1 MDESISF
8 KRCLI
13 IIIRIINEAAT
24 RKNKN
29 LLKIAKII
37 YFNYRRS
44 IRKAFHCEKNT
55 KNIHFFPGMNFCP
68 REIAY
73 ISLENCTWT
82 ADFTYLFWYKTW
94 RLRFLSIKFEWKI
107 SFRKNI
113 DGIEFN
119 FWKKLQGMKILLQMK
134 LFDIVIIWA
143 RLFMFDN
150 V

>member
-55 KNIHFFPGMNFCP
+55 NNIHFFPGMNFCP

-73 ISLENCTWT
+73 ISLENCT
-82 ADFTYLFWYKTW
+82 
-94 RLRFLSIKFEWKI
+94 
-107 SFRKNI
+107 
-113 DGIEFN
+113 
-119 FWKKLQGMKILLQMK
+119 
-134 LFDIVIIWA
+134 
-143 RLFMFDN
+143 
-150 V
+150 